1 DCNCVI
7 TGKFFPVD
15 GPDGMQRVLCEQD
28 YHARLN
34 LVCAKCE
41 GTLRGS
47 YVTAGDKKYHSEHF
61 TCSVCPTLFGPHDS
75 YYEHGDDVFCYWHY
89 STRFAAKCAGC
100 NLAILKESI
109 YSEGQMFHPKCYL
122 VFKYLDIKLA
132 SRTSPEVVTA
142 STEFMHEAE
151 EWKSTP
157 ESLMAAQAKTE
168 ALAHTIWINSR
179 AFEDSS
185 ALCVK
190 DMLAAWR
197 IDDRDSI
204 IRAAKRLVWRILE
217 LLTIIGE
224 MGERSG
230 VQGDL
235 RFECARGLCA
245 KVINL
250 FGFIPHVQYG
260 SHLGSSMTRGLVIG
274 LGADLRSLMQVAA
287 TGALELDAAERLI
300 PRLGAS
306 IENDGSGVL
315 EAMVEK
321 CRSPEDNV
329 VIGER
334 GPVTELR
341 DVPGTM
347 EYRFLL
353 NAALERLSWL
363 LRNRS
368 LPMDIR
374 I

>member
-1 DCNCVI
+1 
-7 TGKFFPVD
+7 
-15 GPDGMQRVLCEQD
+15 
-28 YHARLN
+28 
-34 LVCAKCE
+34 
-41 GTLRGS
+41 
-47 YVTAGDKKYHSEHF
+47 
-61 TCSVCPTLFGPHDS
+61 
-75 YYEHGDDVFCYWHY
+75 
-89 STRFAAKCAGC
+89 
-100 NLAILKESI
+100 
-109 YSEGQMFHPKCYL
+109 MFHPKCYL
-122 VFKYLDIKLA
+122 VFKYLDIRLA
-132 SRTSPEVVTA
+132 SSTPPEVVTA
-142 STEFMHEAE
+142 STELMHEAE

-157 ESLMAAQAKTE
+157 ESLIAAQAKTE
-168 ALAHTIWINSR
+168 VLAHTIWISLR

-197 IDDRDSI
+197 IDDRGSI
-204 IRAAKRLVWRILE
+204 IRAAERLVWRILE
-217 LLTIIGE
+217 LLAVIGE
-224 MGERSG
+224 MGEGSG
-230 VQGDL
+230 VQGDP
-235 RFECARGLCA
+235 RFERARGLCA

-287 TGALELDAAERLI
+287 TGALELDAVERLI

-306 IENDGSGVL
+306 IESDGSGVL

-341 DVPGTM
+341 DVSGTT
-347 EYRFLL
+347 EYGFLL

-368 LPMDIR
+368 STTYPTSSLLFADLAEKPEQIMNVETKGLFRYDVESLTSYSPRFNLSSMVDAVYILGAAVCLAVTTLVVHHL
-374 I
+374 ILE